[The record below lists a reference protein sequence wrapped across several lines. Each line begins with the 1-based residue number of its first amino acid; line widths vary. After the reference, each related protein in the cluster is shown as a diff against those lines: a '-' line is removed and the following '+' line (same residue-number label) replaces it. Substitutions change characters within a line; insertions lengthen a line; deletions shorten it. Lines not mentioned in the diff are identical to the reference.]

1 MRRLPLRRSQ
11 LVGSNGPG
19 SLIVS
24 PEGETA
30 IVGALDYWFQDT
42 RGNEIE
48 SKAEFEVFE
57 PRLKGFL
64 GINKLYLPPDYRDV
78 SADVANTKITIP
90 LLRFPKW
97 HYCPFCHTM
106 HELNYTIESARNYCS
121 ECENFRYYKQV
132 PFIMICARGHISDF
146 PWREWAHE
154 NEKTTCKGKMK
165 LITVGGATL
174 DSWKIICSC
183 GANRSLKG
191 ITSNNSEK
199 PGGTVLSE
207 KLNSMNK
214 EFKCN
219 GHKAWCGDEFEECH
233 ENPVAILRNSI
244 NVYMPQKISVIT
256 LPGEK
261 NKDVDRLLDAL
272 QRNVAVLGAL
282 EAANTF
288 DGKVNILYNAL
299 NTQIKAS
306 REDYEKAVLYLQESI
321 IVDGNTIEV
330 SSPLLLRNKEFE
342 KLQDKCTEDYL
353 KVQIEWENTHT
364 DSEQSAAVYKP
375 FFKRVNRVTQLRET
389 TALSGF
395 KRLSRTD
402 ENGQYSYSSSYDL
415 MYHKEVPNNQKWLPT
430 YTVYG
435 EGIFIQFDL
444 DKIEHW
450 EQEEVV
456 ELYFKNY
463 TERIKNMTHIMPEII
478 EAPRNIM
485 MHTLAHL
492 IIEEISNTSGYNMA
506 SIRERLYMH
515 PEQASILI
523 YTSAGDI
530 EGTFGGLV
538 RLGRKD
544 KFFKLIDNAIMNS
557 QWCSS
562 DPVCSELADK
572 LGQGLHGV
580 NGAACYNCVHLPE
593 TSCEVGNM
601 YLNRKL
607 ISDPTVGFFKSIFNQ
622 A

>member
-1 MRRLPLRRSQ
+1 MRRLQLRRSQ

-30 IVGALDYWFQDT
+30 IVGALDYWLQDS
-42 RGNEIE
+42 RGNDID
-48 SKAEFEVFE
+48 SKAEFEIFE

-64 GINKLYLPPDYRDV
+64 GVNKLYLPPDYRDV
-78 SADVANTKITIP
+78 GPDVANAKITIP

-121 ECENFRYYKQV
+121 ECENHRYYKQV
-132 PFIMICARGHISDF
+132 PFIIICSSGHISDF
-146 PWREWAHE
+146 PWREWVHHSDQ
-154 NEKTTCKGKMK
+154 TICKGRMK

-174 DSWKIICSC
+174 DSWKITCLC
-183 GANRSLKG
+183 GAGRSLKG

-214 EFKCN
+214 DFKCK
-219 GHKAWCGDEFEECH
+219 GHKAWCGDEFEECN

-244 NVYMPQKISVIT
+244 NVYMPQKISVIS

-261 NKDVDRLLDAL
+261 NQDVDRLLETL
-272 QRNVAVLGAL
+272 QRNIAVLGAL
-282 EAANTF
+282 EAADTF
-288 DGKVNILYNAL
+288 EGKVNILYSAL
-299 NTQIKAS
+299 STQINVS
-306 REDYEKAVLYLQESI
+306 REDYEKAVLYLEKG
-321 IVDGNTIEV
+321 VVEEGNTIEV
-330 SSPLLLRNKEFE
+330 GSPLLLRNKEYE
-342 KLQDKCTEDYL
+342 KLQDECAEEYL
-353 KVQIEWENTHT
+353 KVQVEWTKT
-364 DSEQSAAVYKP
+364 DNDSKQSASIYQP
-375 FFKRVNRVTQLRET
+375 FFNRVNRVTQLRET

-402 ENGQYSYSSSYDL
+402 ENGKYSYTSSFDL
-415 MYHKEVPNNQKWLPT
+415 MYHKEVANNQKWLPA

-444 DKIEHW
+444 EKIAQW
-450 EQEEVV
+450 EQEEAVKT
-456 ELYFKNY
+456 YFEKY
-463 TERIKNMTHIMPEII
+463 KERINNMEHIMPEII
-478 EAPRNIM
+478 ESPRNIM

-506 SIRERLYMH
+506 SIRERLYMNAN
-515 PEQASILI
+515 QASILI

-544 KFFKLIDNAIMNS
+544 KFFKLIDNSIMS
-557 QWCSS
+557 AQWCSS
-562 DPVCSELADK
+562 DPVCTELAESQ
-572 LGQGLHGV
+572 GQGIQGV

-601 YLNRKL
+601 YLDRNL
-607 ISDPTVGFFKSIFNQ
+607 ISNPNVGFFKSIF
-622 A
+622 